1 MSNKK
6 ETPVSWYNQKIK
18 TFELWVET
26 KQITWN
32 EYHTRKNKIST
43 KALQMEAIKQQKYDE
58 MINVLEKASDSLYI
72 ADSVFR
78 FEIEQV
84 IKEAKELC

>member
-43 KALQMEAIKQQKYDE
+43 KALQMESQKQQKYDE
-58 MINVLEKASDSLYI
+58 MLAMLEDILEAQKSGE
-72 ADSVFR
+72 VFHSYK
-78 FEIEQV
+78 IEQL
-84 IKEAKELC
+84 IKEAKEL

>member
-1 MSNKK
+1 MSNNKQ
-6 ETPVSWYNQKIK
+6 TPVRWYNQKIK

-43 KALQMEAIKQQKYDE
+43 KALEMESKKQQKYDE
-58 MINVLEKASDSLYI
+58 MLAMLEICKRRTSSFDLHQ
-72 ADSVFR
+72 
-78 FEIEQV
+78 EIEQL
-84 IKEAKELC
+84 IKEAKEL